1 MFERKQLDMGIFKN
15 SYGILFTFWLIFCT
29 VCAYYY
35 GKFHFDHINFEKSYL
50 VIEELINKD
59 IKKLE
64 KQKWKNEHKESEGFN
79 EASSQDSEGSISDH
93 IDNVGIKFKI
103 SKRKD
108 ADKRMENV
116 TAKLE
121 KETNP

>member
-64 KQKWKNEHKESEGFN
+64 KQKWKNDRKAQGSN
-79 EASSQDSEGSISDH
+79 EASNQDSEGSISDH

-103 SKRKD
+103 SKGRD
-108 ADKRMENV
+108 AEKRMENV
-116 TAKLE
+116 KARLE
-121 KETNP
+121 KATDH